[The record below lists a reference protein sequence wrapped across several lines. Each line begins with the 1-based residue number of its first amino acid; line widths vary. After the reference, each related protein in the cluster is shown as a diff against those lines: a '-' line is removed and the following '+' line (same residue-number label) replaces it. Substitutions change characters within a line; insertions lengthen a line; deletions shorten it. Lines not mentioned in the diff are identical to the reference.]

1 MVDHA
6 EAAKQSMTPR
16 RVGGATLLGFQRSRW
31 VSGHRQTI
39 WRCYDCHRDLH
50 YRVSIS
56 KLGTRGHRSMAVI
69 HAPSSRLK
77 RRSLHSRRC
86 SAGRAAIYCRRSHR
100 LRSAAVAPRRG
111 KSTSVEVGEGT
122 LLGSLR
128 SLLRLVL
135 PPRCQLTGACHQ
147 ARFCCG
153 SRARPYSVATA
164 RHSSGGSRPTSIST
178 TVCVSWRARVGWSAA
193 MMAR

>member
-1 MVDHA
+1 MSSWTSTQSCASAIVLLHFFQMVDHA
-6 EAAKQSMTPR
+6 EAAKQSMTLR

-111 KSTSVEVGEGT
+111 KSTSVEVGEAG
-122 LLGSLR
+122 
-128 SLLRLVL
+128 
-135 PPRCQLTGACHQ
+135 P
-147 ARFCCG
+147 
-153 SRARPYSVATA
+153 
-164 RHSSGGSRPTSIST
+164 
-178 TVCVSWRARVGWSAA
+178 SAGHHTRW
-193 MMAR
+193 M